1 MAYSLITSWQIDGEK
16 VETVADFIFLG
27 SKITADGDCSHK
39 FKRCLTLGRKTMTN
53 LDSIL
58 ESRDITL
65 LTKVCIVKA
74 VIFPVV
80 MYRCESWTRK
90 KAELLKNW
98 CFWTMVLEKTLES
111 PLDSKEIKP
120 VNSKGN
126 QPWLFIR
133 RTDAEAEAPIFWPPN
148 MLGGI
153 GGRRKRGRQRMRWLD
168 DITDSMDMSLSRLG
182 SWWWTG
188 SLACWVHGGC
198 K

>member
-16 VETVADFIFLG
+16 VETARFFYLG
-27 SKITADGDCSHK
+27 SKITMDGDCSHE
-39 FKRCLTLGRKTMTN
+39 FKRCLPLGRKTITD

-74 VIFPVV
+74 VVFPVV
-80 MYRCESWTRK
+80 MYRCDSWTRR

-98 CFWTMVLEKTLES
+98 CFWTMVLGKTLEN

-120 VNSKGN
+120 ISPKGN

-133 RTDAEAEAPIFWPPN
+133 RIDEGLFIRRTIEAEAPILWP
-148 MLGGI
+148 
-153 GGRRKRGRQRMRWLD
+153 LD
-168 DITDSMDMSLSRLG
+168 VKS
-182 SWWWTG
+182 
-188 SLACWVHGGC
+188 
-198 K
+198 